1 MNGELALRV
10 YAASRCWP
18 ARRRRDPRS
27 VIPSLRSR
35 VMPETDPAAPRPP
48 RDIRLSFQ
56 VEWDPGI
63 GDPGRRG
70 LLAPDQRVRTLL
82 RVLVS
87 YREVRY
93 VVPDRVSLDG
103 SADGRLLET
112 IARFLERQ
120 TWLVKAVA
128 VR

>member
-1 MNGELALRV
+1 MAEG
-10 YAASRCWP
+10 
-18 ARRRRDPRS
+18 
-27 VIPSLRSR
+27 
-35 VMPETDPAAPRPP
+35 DPAAVRPP
-48 RDIRLSFQ
+48 RDISLTFQ
-56 VEWDPGI
+56 AEWDPGP

-70 LLAPDQRVRTLL
+70 LLAADQRVRTLL

-103 SADGRLLET
+103 AADGRLLET

-120 TWLVKAVA
+120 TWLVRTVA

>member
-1 MNGELALRV
+1 MVEA
-10 YAASRCWP
+10 
-18 ARRRRDPRS
+18 
-27 VIPSLRSR
+27 
-35 VMPETDPAAPRPP
+35 DPAAPRPP

-56 VEWDPGI
+56 SDWEPGV

-103 SADGRLLET
+103 GVDGRLLET

-120 TWLVKAVA
+120 TWLVKTVA